1 MHYLPIVDYQR
12 YCRFRLV
19 LARGGSHHSLHL
31 EISSVVIVT
40 ISSLPTLR
48 TFIRDQG
55 PSYTEGIQTEGRLV
69 SGETKLSLEVL
80 RSSNA
85 HHRVIRHQSG
95 PALRLEQSEVIKS

>member
-1 MHYLPIVDYQR
+1 M
-12 YCRFRLV
+12 

-31 EISSVVIVT
+31 EISSVVVIVT
-40 ISSLPTLR
+40 SSSLPTLW

-55 PSYTEGIQTEGRLV
+55 PTYTEGIQTKGRLV

-95 PALRLEQSEVIKS
+95 AALRLEESEVIKS